1 MPQKEST
8 LHLASVFYH
17 LGPMCYAVSQL
28 TDPEPLVALCK
39 QPLVKQTTQRL
50 LQHLVSFSM
59 RIAPRRIE
67 YDAVHVNARVFLSA
81 YMMLFF
87 PDDAMDPAADA
98 SKIVRSHAAVV
109 VQRLEQIIYALSTR
123 ASLDAVPM
131 TLTQGFHILLA
142 NYNQAFAAWRAHDAE
157 RLIAKL
163 GTTLQSAKASEIP
176 PHDIETMRDRVRIL
190 GGQAALDRIDCVV
203 NEK

>member
-123 ASLDAVPM
+123 ASLEAVPI
-131 TLTQGFHILLA
+131 TLTQGFHILLG
-142 NYNQAFAAWRAHDAE
+142 NYNRAFAAWRTHDAE
-157 RLIAKL
+157 RLIAQL
-163 GTTLQSAKASEIP
+163 GTALRSAEASETP
-176 PHDIETMRDRVRIL
+176 PHGIEAMRDRVRIL
-190 GGQAALDRIDCVV
+190 GGQAALDSI
-203 NEK
+203 EK